1 MKTTHIETPA
11 KILDSKGLQRYDFS
25 GREFNLYDYKEF
37 NDNTET
43 PFFLFIADGKVI
55 AAAHL
60 QYSDLD
66 GESGAANRFFTK
78 HGVTNEQKIFCFD
91 PLLKWR

>member
-1 MKTTHIETPA
+1 MNFVPIPTPP
-11 KILDSKGLQRYDFS
+11 KIINKKGLQAYKFDGCRY
-25 GREFNLYDYKEF
+25 NLYEFAEF

-43 PFFLFIADGKVI
+43 PFFLFVSDGKVI

-78 HGVTNEQKIFCFD
+78 HGITNEQKIFCFD